1 MRKDVL
7 IVDGYNVIFAWE
19 DLKKLSQESL
29 EHARLELRHRLL
41 NYGKYKEYI
50 VILVF
55 DGNMHQGDAEV
66 ERITKDFTEV
76 FTSIHE
82 TADAFIE
89 KEVFSR
95 KKTFRNIYVCTS
107 DGDEQHQILGF
118 GGLRISARE
127 LAESIAIAK
136 DEERKHYTNRHSG
149 DVTQLQRNELGS
161 LLHEDVAEKLER
173 LRRGMK

>member
-7 IVDGYNVIFAWE
+7 IVDGYNVIFAWQ

-41 NYGKYKEYI
+41 NFGKFRGLI
-50 VILVF
+50 IILVF
-55 DGNMHQGDAEV
+55 DGRHHMPGSEV
-66 ERITKDFTEV
+66 EHITKDFTEV
-76 FTSIHE
+76 FTSTHE

-89 KEVFSR
+89 REVWSR

-118 GGLRISARE
+118 GGLRMSARE
-127 LAESIAIAK
+127 LNDAIRIAK
-136 DEERKHYTNRHSG
+136 KEEQRHYKHRHTG
-149 DVTQLQRNELGS
+149 DMVQLQRNELGS
-161 LLHEDVAEKLER
+161 MLRGDVAEKLER
-173 LRRGMK
+173 MRRGEE